1 MSVQAT
7 SASTSVQSVVA
18 SAMQEATET
27 AAVTKA
33 EAAKGDQQ
41 AIRKLAAGQPQ
52 AVQARVSPEGI
63 GKNVVLT
70 A

>member
-7 SASTSVQSVVA
+7 SGSTNIQSVVA
-18 SAMQEATET
+18 TAMQEATET

-52 AVQARVSPEGI
+52 AAPRSASPEGI
-63 GKNVVLT
+63 GKKVDLT
-70 A
+70 T